1 MQSLRKW
8 FYRPKK
14 DDQSLLAQFF
24 YADEALT
31 FVAAELDSFDGREDP
46 ERCTALVN
54 HLRQC
59 QDNVLN
65 ICNKI
70 MDVWIPDDRANR
82 DFRVKFPDDV
92 MQDNLAGQLWFGA
105 ECLAAG
111 SSIMNREAES
121 AAMRPL
127 AKALT
132 KSLENVRNLLRE
144 YSLRSTHPSDIF
156 FTDDLYIDRI
166 FESLKVFDRLLAEFE
181 LGYVTAM
188 VPVKTAKEYEMQ
200 QLVMVLFSE
209 TLQRALRVGLLSQEM
224 IEAYEPSLMFTIP
237 RLAIVTGLL
246 VYPSGPLS
254 LDKEPSEMSEM
265 FRPFRTLLGKIR
277 EVLWRLNE
285 DEIARLE
292 RLLCSVDEP
301 TPPPVP
307 AVNTTPD
314 EETSTPLR
322 LPRKCYETEECA
334 GHEANLVET
343 DDEMIDWDNSM
354 CETVREVKTN
364 TSKRHR
370 RRLRNQPEET
380 EGNNEIAE
388 ILTSREHLI
397 EDEECLA
404 TGQSRV
410 CGHDDLESSR
420 GRASSVA
427 KAVAVVMTTGVE
439 HSTVLEVE
447 DHRELRADHTTHMLD
462 EPHNVTPLGDIS
474 HIAPSIN
481 EHSTL
486 SHSSC
491 PIDIRSG
498 GSEPK
503 TDPSDAPPTQDTGSF
518 DPHTG
523 ESFHSRSSVSSG
535 GYLRA
540 NQVGPRP
547 ASAGGRKPGLLTEE
561 QLYAREHP
569 DSLPDGDSKLAMSI
583 ATNNLSHFLSR
594 EIQGGASQYD
604 SGLCTM
610 QSTSDT
616 DESNTMEGGIARVG
630 SGNSRRGLESS
641 GHSRP
646 AIQHT
651 NLSRQSNVNEED
663 MTYVTQASC
672 APGYSVIT
680 SGASSVAKETL
691 VRVEPCSRCRGHG
704 NTVRDR
710 NRNHS
715 EPSCDRDVEKLANQN
730 SSLGAFDKDAP
741 SGVPS
746 KSQPSSEFQVVTA
759 PVYTS
764 ESESSRSHSNSRD
777 DSRISF
783 PASAGVSRH
792 DPNISDPSSSSSS
805 CLISNETLTEVDV
818 LTLSSAYSDSS
829 PYSLSSPYSTLTSPY
844 STLSSPYSEDIH
856 LNPLRKDTN
865 TVASTLSSY
874 SEPLGRDTSNHS
886 LNISSSAYT
895 ESTSGNEA
903 TNSYCS
909 PGNANN
915 SSSIYSP
922 GNTDPSSPYSEEIR
936 VSNVR
941 TSDTSISDVQILT
954 TSLSNVSLSQGG
966 TSEAVKDCN
975 KDCDRHLTSRGDKS
989 CEDANVETNTGNCS
1003 KCIGCDETSAN
1014 EKSCN
1019 KHLAE
1024 NLNLQAESENQ
1035 TCRHNAS
1042 SQHNEGV
1049 SNLSS
1054 PYSEDFTSPVTSP
1067 LSDTAEFDEYGGD
1080 KDKLVGQHK
1089 CDKMRSEKKSD
1100 KPDGN
1105 LSRNSSTTSS
1115 ITRCDSDNTVDV
1127 SFDNTGDDNSPSQSN
1142 SREGMTEGRDISHS
1156 DARLPMTF
1164 DNTTMSTGGEDAHRL
1179 SDKTDP
1185 TSSGYSVNET
1195 NAKTSSGYS
1204 MNDNSSEYSNEPT
1217 PLVCQTSSG
1226 YSDMED
1232 KSCASE
1238 ISMDELCSEHSKP
1251 DRVEGEADKQND
1263 NRIDETFRPVNISV
1277 VSDPT
1282 NPCLTASSF
1291 NLPCDSTTLLQD
1303 NVCDKCKS
1311 VNRPLPG
1318 PSVYTLPGPAPTH
1331 PIDYTSHINCKRKPT
1346 PGVDSESP
1354 NPGSAESR
1362 PFVHKIRI
1370 NISSGAANVTNASI
1384 NISNAT
1390 PTTGSASDVTSQNTQ
1405 INIITNENVSII
1417 EIDQSNHLPNET
1429 PVSNKMADESNMAAS
1444 SENKMAAPSE
1454 TNMAAFGLKMGAE
1467 GYEKNWQRLSKLRKS
1482 TSGGGGHVL
1491 SSNVMGE
1498 NTVTSSC
1505 SSCNSSYTI
1514 SSETCSISSD
1524 TSSYNSEYQDE
1535 EEIALAIKAAKITN
1549 REEEDAKYG
1558 SRENMIHRLFVVIA
1572 GVADQL
1578 QSNFAGDLRNI
1589 LKVVFLMCNTELE
1602 LEQPGLQY
1610 PVVEGPFEQRN
1621 DDSQPDVV
1629 GDDNYRVIENG
1640 EEALCWA
1647 GQDDTSTAQLS
1658 PSDPPPQGVSPV
1670 GDRVEAPPVWIPD
1683 GLAPACMA
1691 CKSMFTVVRRRHH
1704 CRNCGKVFCA
1714 RCSCNSVPLP
1724 RFGHVKPVRVCNR
1737 CFIYQVTPFTTLQPY
1752 STTTNAAAA
1761 TTSSSN

>member
-322 LPRKCYETEECA
+322 LPRK
-334 GHEANLVET
+334 
-343 DDEMIDWDNSM
+343 
-354 CETVREVKTN
+354 
-364 TSKRHR
+364 
-370 RRLRNQPEET
+370 
-380 EGNNEIAE
+380 
-388 ILTSREHLI
+388 
-397 EDEECLA
+397 
-404 TGQSRV
+404 
-410 CGHDDLESSR
+410 
-420 GRASSVA
+420 
-427 KAVAVVMTTGVE
+427 
-439 HSTVLEVE
+439 
-447 DHRELRADHTTHMLD
+447 
-462 EPHNVTPLGDIS
+462 
-474 HIAPSIN
+474 
-481 EHSTL
+481 
-486 SHSSC
+486 
-491 PIDIRSG
+491 
-498 GSEPK
+498 
-503 TDPSDAPPTQDTGSF
+503 F
-518 DPHTG
+518 
-523 ESFHSRSSVSSG
+523 
-535 GYLRA
+535 
-540 NQVGPRP
+540 
-547 ASAGGRKPGLLTEE
+547 
-561 QLYAREHP
+561 
-569 DSLPDGDSKLAMSI
+569 
-583 ATNNLSHFLSR
+583 
-594 EIQGGASQYD
+594 
-604 SGLCTM
+604 
-610 QSTSDT
+610 
-616 DESNTMEGGIARVG
+616 
-630 SGNSRRGLESS
+630 
-641 GHSRP
+641 
-646 AIQHT
+646 
-651 NLSRQSNVNEED
+651 
-663 MTYVTQASC
+663 
-672 APGYSVIT
+672 
-680 SGASSVAKETL
+680 
-691 VRVEPCSRCRGHG
+691 
-704 NTVRDR
+704 
-710 NRNHS
+710 
-715 EPSCDRDVEKLANQN
+715 
-730 SSLGAFDKDAP
+730 
-741 SGVPS
+741 
-746 KSQPSSEFQVVTA
+746 
-759 PVYTS
+759 
-764 ESESSRSHSNSRD
+764 
-777 DSRISF
+777 
-783 PASAGVSRH
+783 
-792 DPNISDPSSSSSS
+792 
-805 CLISNETLTEVDV
+805 
-818 LTLSSAYSDSS
+818 
-829 PYSLSSPYSTLTSPY
+829 
-844 STLSSPYSEDIH
+844 
-856 LNPLRKDTN
+856 
-865 TVASTLSSY
+865 
-874 SEPLGRDTSNHS
+874 
-886 LNISSSAYT
+886 
-895 ESTSGNEA
+895 
-903 TNSYCS
+903 
-909 PGNANN
+909 
-915 SSSIYSP
+915 
-922 GNTDPSSPYSEEIR
+922 
-936 VSNVR
+936 
-941 TSDTSISDVQILT
+941 
-954 TSLSNVSLSQGG
+954 
-966 TSEAVKDCN
+966 
-975 KDCDRHLTSRGDKS
+975 
-989 CEDANVETNTGNCS
+989 
-1003 KCIGCDETSAN
+1003 
-1014 EKSCN
+1014 
-1019 KHLAE
+1019 
-1024 NLNLQAESENQ
+1024 
-1035 TCRHNAS
+1035 
-1042 SQHNEGV
+1042 
-1049 SNLSS
+1049 
-1054 PYSEDFTSPVTSP
+1054 
-1067 LSDTAEFDEYGGD
+1067 
-1080 KDKLVGQHK
+1080 GQHK
-1089 CDKMRSEKKSD
+1089 SDKMRSEKKSD

-1127 SFDNTGDDNSPSQSN
+1127 SFDNTGDDNSRSQSN
-1142 SREGMTEGRDISHS
+1142 SREGMTEGRDISLS
-1156 DARLPMTF
+1156 DVRLPMTF
-1164 DNTTMSTGGEDAHRL
+1164 DNTTMSTGGEDAHRLSGEDAHRL

-1232 KSCASE
+1232 KSCTSEISMDELCSEHSKPDRVEGEADKQNESEVCQTSSGYSDMEDKSCASE

-1251 DRVEGEADKQND
+1251 DRVEGEADKQNESEPSLD

-1390 PTTGSASDVTSQNTQ
+1390 PTTGGASDVTSQNTQ
-1405 INIITNENVSII
+1405 MCCPSFHHYVSTSINIITNENVSII

-1429 PVSNKMADESNMAAS
+1429 PVSNKMADESIMAALS
-1444 SENKMAAPSE
+1444 DNKMAAPSE

-1514 SSETCSISSD
+1514 SSETCSLSSDTSSYNSEYQDEEEIALAIKAAKIMIAMLFHRCSLSSDTSSYNSEYQDEEEIALAIKAAKIMIAMCYSTGGEDAHRLSDKTDPTSSGYSVNETNAKTSSGYSMNDNSSEYSNEPTPLVCQTSSGYSDMEDKSCASEISMDELCSEHSKPDRVEGEADKQNESEPSLDNRIDETCSLSSD

-1752 STTTNAAAA
+1752 STTTNAA